1 MGHAVRCPR
10 GVPGATFPEFE
21 REDEK
26 EHVGETAEYGA
37 ESGRSE

>member
-1 MGHAVRCPR
+1 MGHTVLCLR
-10 GVPGATFPEFE
+10 GVPGTTFPEFE

-26 EHVGETAEYGA
+26 GHVGETAEYGA